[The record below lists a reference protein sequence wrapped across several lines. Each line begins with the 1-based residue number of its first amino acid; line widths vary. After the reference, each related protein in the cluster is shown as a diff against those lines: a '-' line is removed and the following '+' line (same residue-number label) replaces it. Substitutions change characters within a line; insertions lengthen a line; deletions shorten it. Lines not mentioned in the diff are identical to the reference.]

1 MDAREGYPLD
11 WFGFYRGIDKAD
23 DRLNELI
30 RSLWDISSEADHL
43 NYVFEELTSDAAKIK
58 DEEKREKFKGV
69 LSYLSEQIHELGERC
84 NAIGIDLDMV
94 RECDFIELV
103 EEAEEMAEGEKKPL
117 TNGNS

>member
-1 MDAREGYPLD
+1 MDARE
-11 WFGFYRGIDKAD
+11 FYAQLDKAD
-23 DRLNELI
+23 DELNELI
-30 RSLWDISSEADHL
+30 RSLWNISSEADHL
-43 NYVFEELTSDAAKIK
+43 NYVFEELARDAEKIK

-103 EEAEEMAEGEKKPL
+103 EEAEEMANEEEEKDFSEAD
-117 TNGNS
+117 NN